1 MLDVA
6 EAHEVL
12 AATLATALA
21 AAQEHTAAQ
30 RAVAVEEVALWEQ
43 IGAVI
48 VPALTKPALQVAA
61 TLLSDERLL
70 RVTEVRDRSLA
81 SFEERKRGLLEA
93 VLEDAD
99 VKELGARR
107 RLVDERV
114 ATERSKLKELR
125 AQRGVL
131 QFLEQQKKGAPLRP
145 DAAALVRSHD
155 ELARTVERLEAESAR
170 LAAAAARHNKAKN
183 QLEDLAEQIRTVDE
197 THLRDA
203 RRLAVEQL
211 LRPDHARPAR
221 TDLRPLFHAVDGVAA
236 KRVCLTVLYDS
247 WVRPHGSALL
257 ALQGEGADVTGYE
270 TVRFPQRVEVLCR
283 DAAVAVDAFRRSAQG
298 IVSFSA
304 YASVPHKD
312 GFFAAFAPGID
323 FSSVLPAASSST
335 LPTSTPATAPSAEE
349 RASERLA
356 AAYESMALPA
366 APALNETNVFYSPS
380 SADLAAP
387 DPGEV
392 RAAAAA
398 AKPSKGAPLTPT
410 PPAPAPSPTTSP
422 STAPPRTERTVVAAA
437 PASAVFTDTADPDPF
452 RARGSTIVT
461 VANVAAVTFAPGDR
475 VGSCVVDALV
485 GRSPWGDV
493 HQGQLLGERLSRPV
507 LIKRLGRVDA
517 VGIGDVVDAVLRA
530 ARVAHPNV
538 VRVLDVQETAGE
550 VFAVVDYGEGVFVPN
565 LLKRLKAQGRALDPR
580 LAVRICLDAARGLD
594 AAHTK
599 RGDDGA
605 LLGIVHGAIAPPVLF
620 VGQDGFTQVA
630 DLGLSRPGDL
640 TTLSGKT
647 ELKGKVAYL
656 SPEQVLGLVL
666 DGQSDLFSLGATLYS
681 LLTGKAPFSA
691 PSEVAVLHAIVNTE
705 APALSLAAFKAAVGP
720 VVHVVEALLRKRP
733 EERPAG
739 ARAVVEMLGRC
750 DAASPEELAE
760 FIAQA

>member
-6 EAHEVL
+6 EAHELL

-257 ALQGEGADVTGYE
+257 ALQGDGNDVTGYE

-298 IVSFSA
+298 IVGFTA
-304 YASVPHKD
+304 YTSVPHKD

-323 FSSVLPAASSST
+323 FSSVLPASAPST
-335 LPTSTPATAPSAEE
+335 QPTSTPATTPLSAEE

-366 APALNETNVFYSPS
+366 APALNETNVVYSPS
-380 SADLAAP
+380 AADLAAP
-387 DPGEV
+387 DPAAV
-392 RAAAAA
+392 RAATSKPAASQA
-398 AKPSKGAPLTPT
+398 STSMS
-410 PPAPAPSPTTSP
+410 PPASSPTTSP
-422 STAPPRTERTVVAAA
+422 STAPPRTERTMVAAA
-437 PASAVFTDTADPDPF
+437 PSSAVFTDSADPDPF

-517 VGIGDVVDAVLRA
+517 IGIGDVVDAVLRA

-565 LLKRLKAQGRALDPR
+565 LLKRLKAQGRPLDPR

-594 AAHTK
+594 AAHQK

-605 LLGIVHGAIAPPVLF
+605 LLGIVHGAIAPSALF

-666 DGQSDLFSLGATLYS
+666 DGQSDLFSLGATLYF
-681 LLTGKAPFSA
+681 LLTGKAPFAA

-739 ARAVVEMLGRC
+739 ARAVIEMLGRC

-760 FIAQA
+760 FIAQT